1 MWLRFHAMPIILK
14 ASAPGDAVTLPPVP
28 LAGQRYVEGCVNAS
42 SVRVLP
48 FRPLALARLLLR
60 QLSDDNQALDRSA
73 EDRKLTRE
81 QEERQE
87 RKPGKSITT
96 KEERKLV
103 E

>member
-1 MWLRFHAMPIILK
+1 MWLGFHAMPIILK

-42 SVRVLP
+42 SVRVFP

-73 EDRKLTRE
+73 EDRKLKR
-81 QEERQE
+81 E
-87 RKPGKSITT
+87 RKEG
-96 KEERKLV
+96 RKKQNNEGRTEV
-103 E
+103 S